1 MNRTSKEQKSR
12 IDFVIE
18 TNQLDIPESSR
29 ILIFNPG
36 ENMDLTPFN
45 SNKISAVQTF
55 YPTYKVLLDRALSV
69 SPYLNKNCAPDIC
82 IIFCDKSK
90 STTLGFIYEAV
101 SLLKLGGLILI
112 DGLKK
117 NGVDSIKKELENTF
131 DTVFSISKY
140 HGKLIWFTKNIGP
153 ESIEKWAFKYR
164 KLDDGSITFPGTFS
178 SKNIDP
184 GSLLLVN
191 TMPELYGDI
200 ADFGSGWGYLSKQV
214 LKSKSI
220 SKIDLIDANYNAV
233 MASKRNIHDERARF
247 FWNDVNTFTGGPYD
261 TVCTNPPF
269 HISREANH
277 KLGIFFIQKARS
289 VLKKNGTLWLVANKD
304 LPYEETMQ
312 NCFREIKNVVTKGG
326 YKVLLG
332 IKPSI

>member
-1 MNRTSKEQKSR
+1 
-12 IDFVIE
+12 
-18 TNQLDIPESSR
+18 
-29 ILIFNPG
+29 
-36 ENMDLTPFN
+36 
-45 SNKISAVQTF
+45 
-55 YPTYKVLLDRALSV
+55 
-69 SPYLNKNCAPDIC
+69 
-82 IIFCDKSK
+82 
-90 STTLGFIYEAV
+90 
-101 SLLKLGGLILI
+101 
-112 DGLKK
+112 
-117 NGVDSIKKELENTF
+117 
-131 DTVFSISKY
+131 
-140 HGKLIWFTKNIGP
+140 
-153 ESIEKWAFKYR
+153 
-164 KLDDGSITFPGTFS
+164 
-178 SKNIDP
+178 
-184 GSLLLVN
+184 
-191 TMPELYGDI
+191 
-200 ADFGSGWGYLSKQV
+200 
-214 LKSKSI
+214 
-220 SKIDLIDANYNAV
+220 